1 MDSTDIR
8 LLLRKMA
15 HDIRAPLGSV
25 ISTSDMMVGGFYD
38 PLTPKQ
44 ARAADRMLR
53 GSRRTLAI
61 LDDFITYLKA
71 EANEMDVTPA
81 PVDPRER
88 LEAWCAPARTAA
100 GAKGVILTVVTEEAV
115 PAAVVSDAVL
125 VERIVTAL
133 LWNAVAFTA
142 AGSIEVTSTCADDR
156 WIITVADTGQGIPP
170 ENVPHIFEP
179 FWRGVDRPQMPTA
192 CAGLGL
198 SVAYG
203 LAQVMQGKLELQSTG
218 STGSVFRVE
227 LPLKVVG

>member
-1 MDSTDIR
+1 MDNTDIR

-44 ARAADRMLR
+44 ARAAERMLR

-71 EANEMDVTPA
+71 IANEVEVTPA
-81 PVDPRER
+81 PFDPRAR
-88 LEAWCAPARTAA
+88 LEAWCTLARTAA
-100 GAKGVILTVVTEEAV
+100 GVKGVILTIVTDEIV
-115 PAAVVSDAVL
+115 PAALSSDVVII
-125 VERIVTAL
+125 ERIVVAL

-142 AGSIEVTSTCADDR
+142 AGSIEVTSTWEADR
-156 WIITVADTGQGIPP
+156 WIIIVEDTGQGIPP

-198 SVAYG
+198 AMAQG
-203 LAQVMQGKLELQSTG
+203 LTQVIRGKLELQATSSAG
-218 STGSVFRVE
+218 SIFRLQV
-227 LPLKVVG
+227 PLNADS